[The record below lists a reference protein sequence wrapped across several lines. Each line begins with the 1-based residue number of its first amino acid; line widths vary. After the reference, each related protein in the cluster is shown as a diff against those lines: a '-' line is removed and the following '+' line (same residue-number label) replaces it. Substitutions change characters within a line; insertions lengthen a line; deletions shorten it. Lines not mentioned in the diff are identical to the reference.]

1 MDTRRSFYLAARQDD
16 VDAPDS
22 DTSWV
27 GTTDIPYITPANYN
41 FRVKDRMSARCGTL
55 LRRLIACLASA
66 GRIRTP
72 MSNVVRSAFQAA
84 PQG

>member
-1 MDTRRSFYLAARQDD
+1 MDTRRSFYLAARQED

-27 GTTDIPYITPANYN
+27 GTTDIPYITPANDN
-41 FRVKDRMSARCGTL
+41 LRVKDGMSACCGTL
-55 LRRLIACLASA
+55 LRRSIAWIASV

-72 MSNVVRSAFQAA
+72 
-84 PQG
+84 